1 MSTLTEIINSG
12 ETWAAERATYAAQVV
27 EAVQSGD
34 LGVDEGKEIL
44 ADIIRTEAL
53 EEAAT
58 NAQMRAA
65 LVFAISTAAAAM
77 M

>member
-12 ETWAAERATYAAQVV
+12 ETWAADRATYASQVV
-27 EAVQSGD
+27 EAVQSGE
-34 LGVDEGKEIL
+34 LSADEGKEIL

-53 EEAAT
+53 EEAST

-65 LVFAISTAAAAM
+65 LVFAISTAASTM